1 MANGG
6 IIGPLNIPTST
17 TATGVWQ
24 QDEQYEAK
32 VTDTWPQRALF
43 TTKSLRFNQPSSDY
57 LNRTPSSAGN
67 QKTFTVSFWY
77 KRTNFGAK
85 DIIMSTTNGGSTF
98 FNFGFI
104 GSGTYADKFQVYY
117 YDGTTDYGYH
127 SARLFRD
134 SSAWYHVV
142 LAVDTTQ
149 GTESNRLK
157 IYINGVQ
164 ETLTATY
171 GAFPQNLNT
180 YFNNTNVHYIGYD
193 HDSSGALLNGYMSE
207 VINVDGTQ
215 LAPTSFGVTNSDG
228 VWTPIPYTGTFG
240 TNGFNLQ
247 FENAAALG
255 TDSSP
260 NGNTFTVNNLTSI
273 DQSTDYPVVNFA
285 TLNPLNVPTS
295 NAPTF
300 SEGNLVSITSTATGS
315 YKWGGSSTIG
325 MTSGKF
331 YCEAKATIDSTY
343 SRNVIGITGD
353 SSNLAR
359 TNGSILN
366 ATASCGYYSSNGSV
380 AYNGS
385 GDISGF
391 NTSYTTGD
399 IIGMALDLDNGK
411 LYFSKNGTFLNSGN
425 PTSGSTGT
433 GAVSILASSTTPD
446 GAYFFAQ
453 TDDTGTSSPSKF
465 EFNFGSP
472 SFAISSGNADGNGY
486 GNFEY
491 AVPSGYY
498 ALNTA
503 NLAEFG

>member
-6 IIGPLNIPTST
+6 IIGTVNNPTSS

-24 QDEQYEAK
+24 QEEQYEA
-32 VTDTWPQRALF
+32 VRDGTWPSRALF
-43 TTKSLRFNQPSSDY
+43 TTKSARFNSGSSDY
-57 LNRTPSSAGN
+57 LA
-67 QKTFTVSFWY
+67 KTFSSDGNRKKWTWSGWV
-77 KRTNFGAK
+77 KRSVLGTYQILFIAK
-85 DIIMSTTNGGSTF
+85 SGSTYSAINFVDDQLRF
-98 FNFGFI
+98 FDYN
-104 GSGTYADKFQVYY
+104 GSFNSQLKTN
-117 YDGTTDYGYH
+117 
-127 SARLFRD
+127 RLFRD
-134 SSAWYHVV
+134 SSAWYHIVV
-142 LAVDTTQ
+142 AYDTTQ
-149 GTESNRLK
+149 GTAANRIK
-157 IYINGVQ
+157 FYVNGVQ
-164 ETLTATY
+164 ETSFAISTY
-171 GAFPQNLNT
+171 PSLNFDGYINESDYT
-180 YFNNTNVHYIGYD
+180 HYIGTEAA
-193 HDSSGALLNGYMSE
+193 SGNYFDGYMSE
-207 VINVDGTQ
+207 VCFINDQQ

-228 VWTPIPYTGTFG
+228 VWTPIIYLGTYG
-240 TNGFNLQ
+240 NNGFNLQ
-247 FENAAALG
+247 FEDAAALG

-472 SFAISSGNADGNGY
+472 PYAISSSNADGNGY

-498 ALNTA
+498 TLNTA